1 MPDLLTLETT
11 WGRNPAPAGGE
22 GQLAYLLIDVS
33 ANAPAEEA
41 PAQRPRN
48 LCMVLDHSG
57 SMSGPKLQNLKE
69 AVSRVIDELNPQ
81 DTLAII
87 IFDERAKVIVP
98 STQASDKEALKA
110 AVAGIREAGGTKMS
124 SGLTAGLEEVRRAA
138 QPGTISRILLLT
150 DGQTWG
156 DAPECE
162 RLAAEAGQAGIPIS
176 AFGVGAD
183 EDWSVGLLDSIAQKS
198 NGQADYIAQPADML
212 ASFRGTVQTM
222 QNTVV
227 QDVVVSLQLAAG
239 VSARAIY
246 RITPMIGRVPPQEP
260 SPNPVEVTVGEV
272 QRDRP

>member
-33 ANAPAEEA
+33 ANATAEEA

-176 AFGVGAD
+176 ALIAA
-183 EDWSVGLLDSIAQKS
+183 LD
-198 NGQADYIAQPADML
+198 
-212 ASFRGTVQTM
+212 
-222 QNTVV
+222 
-227 QDVVVSLQLAAG
+227 
-239 VSARAIY
+239 
-246 RITPMIGRVPPQEP
+246 
-260 SPNPVEVTVGEV
+260 
-272 QRDRP
+272 